1 MLIFIKKWNVCLL
14 LSVFLLG
21 VFSLGLMLKPEKSME
36 TTATPGFGKQIVIDA
51 GHGNPDGGAVGSQ
64 GVLEQELNLK
74 IAQLVQQY
82 AEQGGIQVLV
92 TRADSEGIYD
102 SKSKT
107 IKQKK
112 QTDIHNREKL
122 MNESN
127 ADLFVSIHMNKFTD
141 SKYSGPQ
148 VFYSKNNE
156 ASEMAARAVQQSM
169 IDLLKPVSERE
180 IKPAGKEIY
189 LLKKAKIPAILIECG
204 FLSNPQEE
212 KLLLDEAYQKK
223 VAWAIYCGL
232 VQYFALI

>member
-1 MLIFIKKWNVCLL
+1 MLIFIKKWNACLL
-14 LSVFLLG
+14 FGVFLLG
-21 VFSLGLMLKPEKSME
+21 VLSLGLALGPEKV
-36 TTATPGFGKQIVIDA
+36 TKTAATPGFSKLIVLDA

-102 SKSKT
+102 PNSKT

-112 QTDIHNREKL
+112 QSDIHNREKL
-122 MNESN
+122 MNESG
-127 ADLFVSIHMNKFTD
+127 ADLFVSIHMNKFTEPQ
-141 SKYSGPQ
+141 YSGPQ
-148 VFYSKNNE
+148 VFYSKNDE
-156 ASEMAARAVQQSM
+156 ASQMAARAVQQSM
-169 IDLLKPVSERE
+169 IDILKPVSERE
-180 IKPAGKEIY
+180 IKQAGKEIY

-212 KLLLDEAYQKK
+212 KLLLDEAYQKQ